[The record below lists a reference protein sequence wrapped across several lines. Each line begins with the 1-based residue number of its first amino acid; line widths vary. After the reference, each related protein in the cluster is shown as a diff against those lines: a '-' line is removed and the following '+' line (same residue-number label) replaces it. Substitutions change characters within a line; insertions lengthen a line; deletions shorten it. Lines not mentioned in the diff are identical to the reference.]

1 MRPRFGEGF
10 YIVKTWMFIVGVVAT
25 AAFAQAPQ
33 IEVSQPAFAAEWRV
47 TAFIRQG
54 KHEEASLERTG
65 LMARFVK
72 EGDRL
77 PGGIIVLDVKY
88 DDRQVVLGKGKET
101 AIIQQETTMA
111 APPVTQASAAKQ
123 AASATLSAVA
133 AKKSKIEKATAM
145 RDENGR
151 WVVAFPNGKTLD
163 MQSYVD
169 RHGGAAGAIQ
179 HVQELMARET
189 DPERLEYRRQQL
201 QALQQMAV
209 TGNPPGSVPSGP
221 GSNSKNRDRSV
232 VF

>member
-1 MRPRFGEGF
+1 M
-10 YIVKTWMFIVGVVAT
+10 KTWMFIMGVAAT

-33 IEVSQPAFAAEWRV
+33 TPQVEVSQPAFAAEWRV

-54 KHEEASLERTG
+54 KQEEASLERTG
-65 LMARFVK
+65 IMARFVK
-72 EGDRL
+72 EGDHL

-88 DDRQVVLGKGKET
+88 DERQVVLGKGKET

-111 APPVTQASAAKQ
+111 PPPVTQAAAAKQ
-123 AASATLSAVA
+123 AASAA
-133 AKKSKIEKATAM
+133 AQAGAGKKMKIEKATAM

-151 WVVAFPNGKTLD
+151 WVVAFPNGRNLD

-189 DPERLEYRRQQL
+189 DPERLEYRKQQL
-201 QALQQMAV
+201 QALQQMSV
-209 TGNPPGSVPSGP
+209 TGNPPGSAPSEP
-221 GSNSKNRDRSV
+221 TASPRKRNRSI

>member
-1 MRPRFGEGF
+1 M
-10 YIVKTWMFIVGVVAT
+10 KTWMFIVGVAAT

-33 IEVSQPAFAAEWRV
+33 TPQAEVSQPAFAAEWRV

-54 KHEEASLERTG
+54 KQEEASLERTG
-65 LMARFVK
+65 IMARFVK
-72 EGDRL
+72 EGDHL

-88 DDRQVVLGKGKET
+88 DERQVVLGKGKET

-111 APPVTQASAAKQ
+111 PPPVTQAAAAKQ
-123 AASATLSAVA
+123 AASAA
-133 AKKSKIEKATAM
+133 AQAGGGKKSKIEKATAM

-151 WVVAFPNGKTLD
+151 WVVAFPNGRNLD

-179 HVQELMARET
+179 HVKELMERET
-189 DPERLEYRRQQL
+189 DPERLEYRKQQL
-201 QALQQMAV
+201 QALQQMSV
-209 TGNPPGSVPSGP
+209 TGNPPGSAPSEP
-221 GSNSKNRDRSV
+221 TANPRNRNRSV